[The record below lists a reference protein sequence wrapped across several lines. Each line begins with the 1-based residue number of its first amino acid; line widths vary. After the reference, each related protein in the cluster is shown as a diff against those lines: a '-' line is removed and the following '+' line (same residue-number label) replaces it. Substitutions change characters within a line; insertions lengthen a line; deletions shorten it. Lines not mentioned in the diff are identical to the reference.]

1 MSLVGDSTELAL
13 ADLIQV
19 KGQSPAK
26 CRILV
31 QGRGGS
37 GAIFL
42 DRGTVVYA
50 EYDGLLGEAA
60 AHALLAEPEVVYRA
74 TSDVPPP
81 APNLATEHRALLLQ
95 AAVAHDERR
104 RTPPPLPAATRT
116 AVGAPARSAAASP
129 PPRRTAGGRPTLTL
143 ARWSLVALALGLV
156 GAAVFGRI
164 SVRRS
169 EAAASVVPPA
179 PVPPAVPVEAS
190 ELRTPGD
197 ELPVLLSGEPPR
209 SPEPD
214 LALRPT
220 VVVRLLVDPS
230 GTVERAEVY
239 RPRPE
244 LARFEEAALDA
255 ARRFA
260 FRPARR
266 AGAPVGVWI
275 NWPVDFL

>member
-1 MSLVGDSTELAL
+1 MSLVGDSTELSL

-19 KGQSPAK
+19 KGQSPAT

-42 DRGTVVYA
+42 DRGAVVYA
-50 EYDGLLGEAA
+50 EYDGLFGEAA
-60 AHALLAEPEVVYRA
+60 AHALLAEHEVVYRA

-81 APNLATEHRALLLQ
+81 APNMATEHRALLLQ

-104 RTPPPLPAATRT
+104 RTPPPLPGAPRNL
-116 AVGAPARSAAASP
+116 VGAPDRAVAAP
-129 PPRRTAGGRPTLTL
+129 LPPRRTAGGRPPLTL
-143 ARWSLVALALGLV
+143 VRWSLVALALGLV

-169 EAAASVVPPA
+169 EAAASVLPA
-179 PVPPAVPVEAS
+179 PVPAAVPVEAS

-230 GTVERAEVY
+230 GVVARAAVY

>member
-1 MSLVGDSTELAL
+1 MSLVGDSTELSL
-13 ADLIQV
+13 VDLIQV
-19 KGQSPAK
+19 KGQSPAT

-31 QGRGGS
+31 QGRGGP

-60 AHALLAEPEVVYRA
+60 AHALLAEHEVVYRA

-81 APNLATEHRALLLQ
+81 APNMATEHRALLLQ

-104 RTPPPLPAATRT
+104 RTPPPLPATRNLV
-116 AVGAPARSAAASP
+116 AAPARSAAASL

-143 ARWSLVALALGLV
+143 VRWSLVALALGLV
-156 GAAVFGRI
+156 GAVVFGRI

-169 EAAASVVPPA
+169 EAAASVLPA

-190 ELRTPGD
+190 ELRTHGD

-214 LALRPT
+214 VALRPT

-230 GTVERAEVY
+230 GVVERAEVY